1 MINLGL
7 AGPAGCGKDAVAEY
21 LVERYG
27 FISYSFTDALYREV
41 AEAYSLE
48 DESLLRD
55 RATKEVP
62 TDRLAMV
69 RLSDALQFDLGHAIG
84 WDMGSGFGAEPD
96 LQAPLSPRQVLQWWG
111 SEYRRAQDPDY
122 WVSKTDAWLYQ
133 ISHAGYPEHRPNLF
147 VNTSVRFPNEQ
158 EWIHDSAAGVYPE
171 DIPWHGQ
178 IWHIHRDGLDAVNA
192 HQSETPLP
200 VLPGERELWNNDTLA
215 RLYYGVDLL
224 LTTATPFVK
233 VEPMEKE

>member
-1 MINLGL
+1 MLNLGL

-111 SEYRRAQDPDY
+111 SEYRRAQAPNY
-122 WVSKTDAWLYQ
+122 WVHKADEWLEQ
-133 ISHAGYPEHRPNLF
+133 IMHMGYPEHAPQMF

-158 EWIHDSAAGVYPE
+158 DWIKTGSPWNDSPAWKGN
-171 DIPWHGQ
+171 